1 MAAVVGLSHRTAPL
15 AIRERVSPPSWA
27 WPEILRDLAREPA
40 VGEVALLVTCNRTE
54 IYLVPPA
61 RVKVGLDFF
70 LAHDRVA
77 PDHLYVLEDARCTR
91 HLFRVATGLDSPV
104 LGETQ
109 VVGQVRQALAVA
121 QSAGTAGAD
130 LAALLSAAVAAARRV
145 HRETE
150 LGRYATSASEV
161 AVKTAA
167 ALLGGLEDKPVLLLG
182 AGKMCELAARALRG
196 RGGRVF
202 VCSRTTSHAAALVSR
217 YGGELLPWGDLGRG
231 LAMARLLICAT
242 AAPGVVLEDR
252 MLREALAPERP
263 VVVCDLG
270 VPRNVD
276 PRVADLPGVVLLD
289 LDRFQAAA
297 LPPAEI
303 SARAEALLEEEVQKF
318 EERLGARRV
327 ASVIRELRERYHGM
341 ARAESLRALAAMGD
355 LAPEQRRAVEEMA
368 RRIAN
373 KALHG
378 PTRALRRW
386 AAAGADGGRYVEVLR
401 EALLA
406 RGSREVGAEEPREGQ
421 PGEER

>member
-1 MAAVVGLSHRTAPL
+1 VGLSHRTAPL

-27 WPEILRDLAREPA
+27 WPEILRDLAREPGVA
-40 VGEVALLVTCNRTE
+40 EVALLVTCNRTE
-54 IYLVPPA
+54 IYLVPSV
-61 RVKVGLDFF
+61 RTKVGLDFL
-70 LAHDRVA
+70 LAHDTVA
-77 PDHLYVLEDARCTR
+77 PDHLYVLEDGRCTR
-91 HLFRVATGLDSPV
+91 HLFRVASGLDSPV
-104 LGETQ
+104 LGEAQ

-121 QSAGTAGAD
+121 QSAGTTGAD
-130 LAALLSAAVAAARRV
+130 LGALLSAAVAAARRV

-167 ALLGGLEDKPVLLLG
+167 TFLGGLEGKPVLLLG

-196 RGGRVF
+196 KGGRVF

-217 YGGELLPWGDLGRG
+217 YGGEILLWEDLRQG
-231 LAMARLLICAT
+231 LAVARLLICAT
-242 AAPGVVLEDR
+242 AAPGVVLEER
-252 MLREALAPERP
+252 ILRGALAPEKP

-289 LDRFQAAA
+289 LDRLQADA

-303 SARAEALLEEEVQKF
+303 PAQAEAILEEEVRKF
-318 EERLGARRV
+318 QERLAARQV
-327 ASVIRELRERYHGM
+327 ASVIRELRERYHDV
-341 ARAESLRALAAMGD
+341 ARVESTRALAAMGD
-355 LAPEQRRAVEEMA
+355 LAPEQRRIVEEMA
-368 RRIAN
+368 RRIVN

-386 AAAGADGGRYVEVLR
+386 AAAGAEGGHYVEILR

-406 RGSREVGAEEPREGQ
+406 RGSREVGPEERREGQ